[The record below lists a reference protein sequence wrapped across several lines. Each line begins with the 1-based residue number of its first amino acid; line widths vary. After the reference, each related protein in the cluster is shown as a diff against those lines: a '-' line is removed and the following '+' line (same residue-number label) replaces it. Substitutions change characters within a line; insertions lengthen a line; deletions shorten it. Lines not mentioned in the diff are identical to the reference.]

1 MGIIYETLLLK
12 LLHAHLILPAENILM
27 IEVHLTNLPNFNYY
41 YIWKSSMSLYLLIN
55 KSLTSGDSAFKH
67 AFV

>member
-27 IEVHLTNLPNFNYY
+27 IKVHLTNLLN
-41 YIWKSSMSLYLLIN
+41 L
-55 KSLTSGDSAFKH
+55 
-67 AFV
+67 